1 MALTKFSIKISKGEY
16 ELISRVIHYAAAAVD
31 VVDLAT
37 LYEKEALEEF
47 AKKFDSKKFKL
58 QERFS
63 FSFTA
68 VELFVFIKHVGYTM
82 RQMGTYEETVYRMLY
97 DQQIALQVSRAVQI
111 RINYSHKNNI

>member
-37 LYEKEALEEF
+37 LYEKEALEELV
-47 AKKFDSKKFKL
+47 KKFDSKKFKL

-68 VELFVFIKHVGYTM
+68 VELAIFM
-82 RQMGTYEETVYRMLY
+82 RCIGGMMQQMGEYERAVYRMLY
-97 DQQIALQVSRAVQI
+97 DQQIACQVSRAVQI
-111 RINYSHKNNI
+111 RINYSHKNNV